1 MAKDEDRK
9 PPEIRSTHAKSVSN
23 ITLATCAE
31 KKSDFE
37 QEQNEWRLDQ
47 KRFSDW
53 SRLTRLQARVRRALF
68 NMCHKGQRR
77 TEKELTSEELREAEM
92 EVIRAAQCEVFGA
105 EYSEIK
111 KGRPVSA
118 KSQRVKLNPIFDADE
133 VIRSQGR
140 LSFAEQLPYD
150 VRSPIILPRGHWVT
164 RLIVKHY
171 HEKANHAAGVNFI
184 LSQLSER
191 FWIIVA
197 REEIRDWENQCYGCR
212 RRRNKPASQPS
223 DGPASR
229 CEIAIHL
236 SGV

>member
-1 MAKDEDRK
+1 
-9 PPEIRSTHAKSVSN
+9 
-23 ITLATCAE
+23 
-31 KKSDFE
+31 
-37 QEQNEWRLDQ
+37 
-47 KRFSDW
+47 
-53 SRLTRLQARVRRALF
+53 
-68 NMCHKGQRR
+68 MCHKGQRR